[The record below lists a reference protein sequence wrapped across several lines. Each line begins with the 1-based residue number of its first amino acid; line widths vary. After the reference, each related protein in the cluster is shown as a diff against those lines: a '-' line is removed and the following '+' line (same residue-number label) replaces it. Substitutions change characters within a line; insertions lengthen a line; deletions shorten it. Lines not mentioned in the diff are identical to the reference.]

1 MGDTTGTLTGL
12 TDTDTTAMAIDTD
25 TDTTE
30 RGRLSQPPSLLPTL
44 RLRLIL
50 GTDTTGTDTD
60 LTDTDTT
67 DTGLTDTGTTE
78 RERLSLPSSLPK
90 VAPTPMPRLIPGM
103 DTMVMD
109 TVPMDM
115 DTTDT
120 VLTDI
125 LTGVR

>member
-1 MGDTTGTLTGL
+1 MGDT
-12 TDTDTTAMAIDTD
+12 MAIDT

-60 LTDTDTT
+60 LTGM
-67 DTGLTDTGTTE
+67 DTGDVLTMVATTTTE
-78 RERLSLPSSLPK
+78 RERLSLLSSLPK

-120 VLTDI
+120 VLTDM

>member
-1 MGDTTGTLTGL
+1 MLRLILGTDTTVTGL
-12 TDTDTTAMAIDTD
+12 TGTDTTA
-25 TDTTE
+25 
-30 RGRLSQPPSLLPTL
+30 
-44 RLRLIL
+44 LIL

-60 LTDTDTT
+60 LTDTDT
-67 DTGLTDTGTTE
+67 GAVLTTVAITTTE
-78 RERLSLPSSLPK
+78 RGRLSLPSSLPK

-120 VLTDI
+120 VLTDM

>member
-1 MGDTTGTLTGL
+1 MGALTPMLRLILGTDTTGTGTGL
-12 TDTDTTAMAIDTD
+12 TDTDTMAIDT

-44 RLRLIL
+44 KLRLIL
-50 GTDTTGTDTD
+50 GMDTTGTDTD
-60 LTDTDTT
+60 LTGMDTG
-67 DTGLTDTGTTE
+67 DTGLTDITDTTE

-120 VLTDI
+120 
-125 LTGVR
+125 

>member
-1 MGDTTGTLTGL
+1 MLRLILGTDTTGTLTGL
-12 TDTDTTAMAIDTD
+12 TDTDTTAMAID
-25 TDTTE
+25 
-30 RGRLSQPPSLLPTL
+30 
-44 RLRLIL
+44 I
-50 GTDTTGTDTD
+50 GTDTTGTDTG

-67 DTGLTDTGTTE
+67 DTGLTDITGTTE

>member
-1 MGDTTGTLTGL
+1 MG
-12 TDTDTTAMAIDTD
+12 

-50 GTDTTGTDTD
+50 GTDTTGTDTG

-67 DTGLTDTGTTE
+67 DTGLTDTTDTTE
-78 RERLSLPSSLPK
+78 RERLSLPISLLK

-115 DTTDT
+115 DTMDT
-120 VLTDI
+120 VLTDM

>member
-1 MGDTTGTLTGL
+1 MLRLILGTDTTGTLTGL
-12 TDTDTTAMAIDTD
+12 TDTDTTAMAID
-25 TDTTE
+25 
-30 RGRLSQPPSLLPTL
+30 
-44 RLRLIL
+44 
-50 GTDTTGTDTD
+50 TGTDTD

-125 LTGVR
+125 LTGLAEYQEELPS